1 MTDPSTES
9 PGLRVAMFMPGL
21 RPDALG
27 WHVHLDFARQV
38 EALGPQFQVL
48 TTGQSSG
55 STEPHEGGMRIL
67 GAPLGWEGLGAL
79 SAPLL
84 RTRRV
89 LPAAAAL
96 ARYLRAQGSSVD
108 VLHVEVAY
116 PHGTAAALARRMS
129 GWSGPI
135 VLTPMGEDTLVL
147 EQSSYGFRRYPV
159 PRRLIEWT
167 LREAA
172 VLRCISPML
181 EERLSQLA
189 PRSTRRMIPL
199 NVASDAVAA
208 STETEVLHHRR
219 RVEARAF
226 VDDRC
231 GTAGRPIVLAL
242 GRLHP
247 FKGLDVL
254 VRAMA
259 SVPDAALVIVG
270 PSLNVRPDGDVA
282 ARLLELARELD
293 VSDRVQWVGATPPEQ
308 ALDWLAGADAVA
320 VPSRLESL
328 NKVCVEAA
336 AVGTPF
342 VVTETT
348 GISAWVQANSGVGI
362 VVPPGEPAALAVA
375 LTDIVGG
382 VWKAD
387 RNRLAAFV
395 DPFRPEIVAN
405 QLVELYRDVIGG
417 HA

>member
-48 TTGQSSG
+48 TTGRSPG
-55 STEPHEGGMRIL
+55 PTEPQEGQIRIL
-67 GAPLGWEGLGAL
+67 AAPFPWERLGAL
-79 SAPLL
+79 SAPLF

-96 ARYLRAQGSSVD
+96 ARYLRAEGSSVD

-116 PHGTAAALARRMS
+116 PHGTAAALARRIS

-189 PRSTRRMIPL
+189 PRSTRRVIPL
-199 NVASDAVAA
+199 NVASDAVVA
-208 STETEVLHHRR
+208 STETEALHHRR
-219 RVEARAF
+219 RVEARVF

-282 ARLLELARELD
+282 ARLLELARECG

-320 VPSRLESL
+320 VPSHLESL

-348 GISAWVQANSGVGI
+348 GISAWVHANSGVGI

-405 QLVELYRDVIGG
+405 QLVDLYRDVIGSR
-417 HA
+417 A